1 MTLTLYQ
8 VDAFTN
14 RLFHGNPAAVVPLK
28 FWLDDDVMQRIA
40 AENNLAETAF
50 FVRDGDEFD
59 IRWFTPSKEVELCG
73 HATLASAH
81 VLFCHEKHPS
91 KRCTFKTRHRGKLTV
106 ERTAE
111 YLIMDFPVDPPQKV
125 AGETELKLS
134 QTLDLSI
141 RDIRRG
147 LDDFLVVVDNPEII
161 IEYQPDFRKIAELDA
176 RGLIISSATDTKYDF
191 VSRCFFPRFGIDED
205 PVTGS
210 AHTLL
215 TPYWSEQLGKKT
227 LMAKQASHRT
237 GEITC
242 EMKDNR
248 VLLGGKAITYLIG
261 EIYVE

>member
-1 MTLTLYQ
+1 MILTLYQ

-28 FWLDDDVMQRIA
+28 IWLEDDIMQRIA
-40 AENNLAETAF
+40 SENNLAETAF

-73 HATLASAH
+73 HATLACAH
-81 VLFCHEKHPS
+81 VLFSHKKHPS
-91 KRCTFKTRHRGKLTV
+91 NVCIFNTRHRGKLIV

-111 YLIMDFPVDPPQKV
+111 YLIMDFPADPPQKV
-125 AGETELKLS
+125 VGEMGLTLS
-134 QTLDLSI
+134 QTLDLPI
-141 RDIRRG
+141 KDIRRG
-147 LDDFLVVVDNPEII
+147 LDDFLVVVEDPEII
-161 IEYQPDFRKIAELDA
+161 TEYQPDFRTIAELDA

-191 VSRCFFPRFGIDED
+191 ISRCFFPRFGIDED

-215 TPYWSEQLGKKT
+215 TPYWSEQLGKKK
-227 LMAKQASHRT
+227 LMARQASGRT

-248 VLLGGKAITYLIG
+248 VLLGGKAVTYLIG
-261 EIYVE
+261 EFYIE